1 MALSRYNE
9 IMLCAKIDKRLKL
22 PYYQQIATSIEKAIK
37 DGLLKDGDLLP
48 KNKEIATYFDIS
60 EIVARQA
67 YDVLEAKGLIIRIQG
82 KGTFVKYR
90 PVITIPAESLYDTA
104 AVFKALGHAYDRAL
118 KMIDDDEGVLKLRTI
133 DTVDGYP
140 ISHQTWWIYEE
151 AETIIR
157 AIQFQDGTFSTYKKA
172 VNRPLDRLENQFI
185 PRSADDMDALIL
197 GIREGTPV
205 YFIRSRIYDAD
216 NTCMLKAES
225 VFTAEYLKFEVEK

>member
-1 MALSRYNE
+1 
-9 IMLCAKIDKRLKL
+9 MLYIRIDKRLRL
-22 PYYQQIATSIEKAIK
+22 PYYQQIATSIEKAIA

-48 KNKEIATYFDIS
+48 KNKEIAAYFDIS

-90 PVITIPAESLYDTA
+90 PVIIIPAESLYDTA
-104 AVFKALGHAYDRAL
+104 SVFEALGHEYDRAL
-118 KMIDDDEGVLKLRTI
+118 RMIDDDEGVLKLRTI
-133 DTVDGYP
+133 DIVDGYP
-140 ISHQTWWIYEE
+140 ISHQTFWIYEE
-151 AETIIR
+151 AEAILE
-157 AIQFQDGTFSTYKKA
+157 AIQSQDGTFNVYKKA

-185 PRSADDMDALIL
+185 PRGADDVDALIL

-205 YFIRSRIYDAD
+205 YFIRSKMYDAA

-225 VFTAEYLKFEVEK
+225 VFTAEYLKFEVKK